1 MIYENERLREI
12 SFPLGGIGTG
22 SVGLAGNGAL
32 IDFEIFN
39 RPNKNSINAYTFF
52 AVKAEYPDGRR
63 IVRIL
68 QGDAMKDFSGFT
80 RGPQGR
86 GFGEGCAQG
95 TMASYPHFREVVF
108 DGRFPIAALTFRDEN
123 FPGEVVLTA
132 WNPMIP
138 LDSENSSI
146 PAAFFD
152 VALKGAE
159 PDVRYSV
166 FFSVTNPFP
175 RTENK
180 IAEGG
185 EYPAVTLRYADE
197 PTDSVEYGDLTVAVD
212 GRDPV
217 LQEYWYRGGWQ
228 DPVSTFWYEM
238 TRGTLTDRRY
248 STAHKADRCTVG
260 ASLVEGEKTRF
271 VFSWN
276 VPNNYN
282 YWWRCLD
289 ENDRDVT
296 WKNDYATRFADSRA
310 SAFYSLANYDAF
322 FEKTALFRDA
332 LHGSTLDPAVIDA
345 ISSTMSV
352 LKSPTVLRLE
362 NGEFYGWEGVHAKQG
377 SCEGTCTH
385 VWSYAYALC
394 FLFPDLERSLRDV
407 EFRYD
412 VEPNGKMGFRTLL
425 PLGRGVSKT
434 RACVDGS
441 MLTVVK
447 TYREWKISGDDEW
460 LRSHWQD
467 VQNILA
473 YAWHGEN
480 PDAWDRDRDG
490 VLEGRQHHTLD
501 MELFG
506 PSSWLEG
513 LYLTALRAAAEMAE
527 HFGETEKAA
536 DWRALFENGFAY
548 TKENLFNGRYFMQK
562 VDLSAKAY
570 TERFGCPEYWNEE
583 QNQLKYQIA
592 DGCEIDQM
600 LGQWHANLLGLGDI
614 FDKEQRRTALFN
626 TFRNNFKPSLRE
638 FANMWRVFALNDEGG
653 TVICDYPEGAEKP
666 VIPIPYCEECM
677 TGFEYAFAGLLISE
691 GFVEEG
697 LQAVR
702 AIRDRYDGAK
712 RNPWNEIECG
722 NNYARAMA
730 SFALLPI
737 FSGFS
742 FDLTRGQIGFAPIVK
757 GDFRAFWSLGTGWGN
772 FSRNDSS
779 ASLTLLGGSLVLSCL
794 TLGGVGPLRSLRIDG
809 REVPFE
815 QDGGEIRFA
824 KTTVQSSLE
833 AAWSRGAQET
843 V

>member
-1 MIYENERLREI
+1 MIYQNEKLKEI

-22 SVGLAGNGAL
+22 SVGIAGNGSL

-39 RPNKNSINAYTFF
+39 RPNKNSINGCTFF
-52 AVKAEYPDGRR
+52 TVTAEYPDGRR
-63 IVRIL
+63 AVKIL

-80 RGPQGR
+80 RGRQGR
-86 GFGEGCAQG
+86 GFGEGYAQNM
-95 TMASYPHFREVVF
+95 MASYPHFREVTF
-108 DGRFPIAALTFRDEN
+108 DGRFPIAELNFRDEN
-123 FPGEVVLTA
+123 FPGEIILTA

-152 VALKGAE
+152 VRLKDAE
-159 PDVRYSV
+159 PDVKYSV
-166 FFSVTNPFP
+166 YFSVTNPFD

-185 EYPAVTLRYADE
+185 KYPAVTLRFADE
-197 PTDSVEYGDLTVAVD
+197 PVDSTEYGDLTVAVD
-212 GRDPV
+212 GKNAV
-217 LQEYWYRGGWQ
+217 LQEYWYRGGWR

-238 TRGTLTDRRY
+238 TRGTLADRRY
-248 STAHKADRCTVG
+248 PEASKADRCTVG
-260 ASLVEGEKTRF
+260 ASLLEGEKTRF
-271 VFSWN
+271 VLSWN

-282 YWWRCLD
+282 YWWRCKD
-289 ENDRDVT
+289 ENDRDIT
-296 WKNDYATRFADSRA
+296 WKNYYATRFSDSRI
-310 SAFYSLANYDAF
+310 SAFYALEHYEEF
-322 FEKTALFRDA
+322 FAKTALFRDT
-332 LHGSTLDPAVIDA
+332 LHGSTLDSAVIDA

-362 NGEFYGWEGVHAKQG
+362 NGEFYGWEGVHSKMG

-407 EFRYD
+407 EFRCD
-412 VEPNGKMGFRTLL
+412 VDPNGKMGFRTLL

-447 TYREWKISGDDEW
+447 TYREWKISGDDAW
-460 LRSHWQD
+460 LASHWQD
-467 VQNILA
+467 VQNILG
-473 YAWHGEN
+473 YAWHEEN

-513 LYLTALRAAAEMAE
+513 LYLAALAAAAEMAE
-527 HFGETEKAA
+527 YFGETEKAA
-536 DWRALFENGFAY
+536 DYRELFEKGYVY
-548 TKENLFNGRYFMQK
+548 TKENLFNGSYFMQK
-562 VDLSAKAY
+562 VDLSRKEY
-570 TERFGCPEYWNEE
+570 TEHFNCPEYWNEE

-592 DGCEIDQM
+592 DGSEIDQM

-614 FDKEQRRTALFN
+614 FDKKQRKTALASMVK
-626 TFRNNFKPSLRE
+626 NNFKPNLRE

-697 LQAVR
+697 LRAVH
-702 AIRDRYDGAK
+702 AIRDRYDGEK

-737 FSGFS
+737 FSGFT
-742 FDLTRGQIGFAPIVK
+742 FDLPKKHIGFAPITD
-757 GDFRAFWSLGTGWGN
+757 GDFRAVWSLGTGWGN
-772 FSRNDSS
+772 FTRTENKSS
-779 ASLTLLGGSLVLSCL
+779 LEIYGGSIKLSSL
-794 TLGGVGPLRSLRIDG
+794 TLGGIDKVRSVHIDG
-809 REVPFE
+809 TAVPF
-815 QDGGEIRFA
+815 
-824 KTTVQSSLE
+824 
-833 AAWSRGAQET
+833 AQKDET
-843 V
+843 VCFETAVIKEKIEVCI

>member
-1 MIYENERLREI
+1 MVYTNENLREI

-22 SVGLAGNGAL
+22 SIGLAGNGAL

-39 RPNKNSINAYTFF
+39 RPNKNSINGCTSF
-52 AVKAEYPDGRR
+52 VIVAEYPDGRR
-63 IVRIL
+63 NVRAL
-68 QGDAMKDFSGFT
+68 RGDVLKDFSGFA
-80 RGPQGR
+80 RGAQGR
-86 GFGEGCAQG
+86 GFGEGHAGDTLC
-95 TMASYPHFREVVF
+95 SYPHFRDVTF
-108 DGRFPIAALTFRDEN
+108 DGRFPIATVTFRDEN
-123 FPGEVVLTA
+123 FPGAVILTA

-152 VALKGAE
+152 ITIDGAE
-159 PDVRYSV
+159 EGVKYTAV
-166 FFSVTNPFP
+166 FTVKNPFAK
-175 RTENK
+175 TENK
-180 IAEGG
+180 ICSDGSYG
-185 EYPAVTLRYADE
+185 AVMLRRADTPE
-197 PTDSVEYGDLTVAVD
+197 TETVYGDLCVAVD
-212 GRDPV
+212 GKNAFA
-217 LQEYWYRGGWQ
+217 QEYWYRGGWR
-228 DPVSTFWYEM
+228 DSVSTFWYEM
-238 TRGTLTDRRY
+238 THGGLTDRHY
-248 STAHKADRCTVG
+248 DTPKSGDH
-260 ASLVEGEKTRF
+260 ASVSASVIPGEKTRF
-271 VFSWN
+271 VLSWN

-282 YWWRCLD
+282 YWWRCTD
-289 ENDRDVT
+289 ENDRDIT
-296 WKNDYATRFADSRA
+296 WKNYYATRFENSRA
-310 SAFYSLANYDAF
+310 SALFALENYDQF
-322 FEKTALFRDA
+322 FEKTAIFRDT
-332 LHGSTLDPAVIDA
+332 LHGSTLDPTVIEA
-345 ISSTMSV
+345 ISSTISV

-362 NGEFYGWEGVHAKQG
+362 NGEFYGWEGVHSDIG

-407 EFRYD
+407 EFRCD
-412 VEPNGKMGFRTLL
+412 VDPNGKMGFRTLL

-447 TYREWKISGDDEW
+447 ALREWKISGDDAW
-460 LRSHWQD
+460 LEKNWQT
-467 VQNILA
+467 VKSILE
-473 YAWHGEN
+473 YAWHEEN

-501 MELFG
+501 MEMFG

-513 LYLTALRAAAEMAE
+513 LYLAALRAGAEMAE

-536 DWRALFENGFAY
+536 EYRALFENGYAY
-548 TKENLFNGRYFMQK
+548 TKKNLFNGKYFIQK
-562 VDLSAKAY
+562 VDLSAKEY

-592 DGCEIDQM
+592 DGSEIDQM
-600 LGQWHANLLGLGDI
+600 LGQWHANILGLGDI
-614 FDKEQRRTALFN
+614 FDPEQRKTALASMFK
-626 TFRNNFKPSLRE
+626 NNFKPNLRE

-653 TVICDYPEGAEKP
+653 TVICDYPEGSEKP

-691 GFVEEG
+691 GFIEEG

-737 FSGFS
+737 FSGFT
-742 FDLTRGQIGFAPIVK
+742 FDLPKKHIGFSPIVT
-757 GDFRAFWSLGTGWGN
+757 GDFRALWSLGTGWGE
-772 FSRNDSS
+772 FVRTDAESS
-779 ASLTLLGGSLVLSCL
+779 VRLQGGTITLSSL
-794 TLGGVGPLRSLRIDG
+794 TLGGAPAVKELTVDG
-809 REVPFE
+809 NPIAFTREGDTFSFE
-815 QDGGEIRFA
+815 A
-824 KTTVQSSLE
+824 VTVRE
-833 AAWSRGAQET
+833 AVR
-843 V
+843 VKF

>member
-1 MIYENERLREI
+1 MIYENEKLKEI

-22 SVGLAGNGAL
+22 SIGLAGNGSL

-39 RPNKNSINAYTFF
+39 RPNKNSINGSTFF
-52 AVKAEYPDGRR
+52 TVTAEYSDGRR
-63 IVRIL
+63 IVKIL

-80 RGPQGR
+80 RGPSGR
-86 GFGEGCAQG
+86 GFGEGYAQDL
-95 TMASYPHFREVVF
+95 MASYPHFRKVVF
-108 DGRFPIAALTFRDEN
+108 DGRFPIATLRFSDDN

-152 VALKGAE
+152 IRLENGK
-159 PDVRYSV
+159 PDVKYSV
-166 FFSVTNPFP
+166 FFSVTNPFD
-175 RTENK
+175 RTQNQ

-197 PTDSVEYGDLTVAVD
+197 PQDSVEYGDLTVAVD
-212 GRDPV
+212 GKNAV
-217 LQEYWYRGGWQ
+217 LQEYWYRGGWR

-248 STAHKADRCTVG
+248 PEAHKADRCTVG
-260 ASLVEGEKTRF
+260 ASLTDGERTRF
-271 VFSWN
+271 VLSWN

-282 YWWRCLD
+282 YWWRCKD
-289 ENDRDVT
+289 ENDRDIT
-296 WKNDYATRFADSRA
+296 WKNYYATRFADSRA
-310 SAFYSLANYDAF
+310 SAFYALKNYDAF
-322 FEKTALFRDA
+322 FEKTALFRDT
-332 LHGSTLDPAVIDA
+332 LHQSTLDPVVIDA

-362 NGEFYGWEGVHAKQG
+362 NGEFYGWEGVHSKIG

-407 EFRYD
+407 EFRCD
-412 VEPNGKMGFRTLL
+412 VEENGKMGFRTLL

-447 TYREWKISGDDEW
+447 TYREWKISGDDAW
-460 LRSHWQD
+460 LASHWQD

-473 YAWHGEN
+473 YAWHEEN

-506 PSSWLEG
+506 PSSWLQG
-513 LYLTALRAAAEMAE
+513 LYMAALSAAAAMAD

-536 DWRALFENGFAY
+536 DYRALFEKGYAY
-548 TKENLFNGRYFMQK
+548 TKENLFNGKYFIQH
-562 VDLSAKAY
+562 VDLSAKEY
-570 TERFGCPEYWNEE
+570 TERFDCPNYWNEE

-614 FDKEQRRTALFN
+614 FEKEQRKTALSN
-626 TFRNNFKPSLRE
+626 MFRNNFKPSLRE
-638 FANMWRVFALNDEGG
+638 FANMWRVFALGDEGG
-653 TVICDYPEGAEKP
+653 TVICDYPDGAEKP

-677 TGFEYAFAGLLISE
+677 TGFEYAFAGLMISE
-691 GFVEEG
+691 GYIEEG

-737 FSGFS
+737 FSGFT
-742 FDLTRGQIGFAPIVK
+742 FDLPKKQIGFSPIVD
-757 GDFRAFWSLGTGWGN
+757 GDFRAIWSLGTGWGN
-772 FSRNDSS
+772 FSRTEGEAVLDIYEG
-779 ASLTLLGGSLVLSCL
+779 SLTLSALTVGGIGKVSTVL
-794 TLGGVGPLRSLRIDG
+794 IDG
-809 REVPFE
+809 REVSFV
-815 QDGGEIRFA
+815 QDGDTVRFD
-824 KTTVQSSLE
+824 
-833 AAWSRGAQET
+833 ET
-843 V
+843 VCNAKIRIVAEI

>member
-1 MIYENERLREI
+1 
-12 SFPLGGIGTG
+12 
-22 SVGLAGNGAL
+22 
-32 IDFEIFN
+32 
-39 RPNKNSINAYTFF
+39 
-52 AVKAEYPDGRR
+52 
-63 IVRIL
+63 
-68 QGDAMKDFSGFT
+68 MKDFSGFT
-80 RGPQGR
+80 RGPSGR
-86 GFGEGCAQG
+86 GFGEGYAQDL
-95 TMASYPHFREVVF
+95 MASYPHFRKVVF
-108 DGRFPIAALTFRDEN
+108 DGRFPIAELHFSDDN

-152 VALKGAE
+152 IRLENGE
-159 PDVRYSV
+159 PGIKYSV
-166 FFSVTNPFP
+166 FFSVTNPFD
-175 RTENK
+175 RTQNE

-197 PTDSVEYGDLTVAVD
+197 PQDSVEYGDLTVAVD
-212 GRDPV
+212 GKNAV
-217 LQEYWYRGGWQ
+217 LQEYWYRGGWR

-238 TRGTLTDRRY
+238 TRSTLTDRRY
-248 STAHKADRCTVG
+248 PEANRADRCTVG
-260 ASLVEGEKTRF
+260 ASLTEGERTRF
-271 VFSWN
+271 VLSWN
-276 VPNNYN
+276 MPNNYN
-282 YWWRCLD
+282 YWWRCKD
-289 ENDRDVT
+289 ENDRDIT
-296 WKNDYATRFADSRA
+296 WKNYYATRFADSRD
-310 SAFYSLANYDAF
+310 SAFYALKNYDVF
-322 FEKTALFRDA
+322 FEKTALFRDT
-332 LHGSTLDPAVIDA
+332 LHHSTLDPVVIDA

-362 NGEFYGWEGVHAKQG
+362 NGEFYGWEGVHSKMG

-407 EFRYD
+407 EFRCD
-412 VEPNGKMGFRTLL
+412 VEENGKMGFRTLL

-447 TYREWKISGDDEW
+447 TYREWKISGDDAW
-460 LRSHWQD
+460 LASHWQD

-473 YAWHGEN
+473 YAWHEEN

-506 PSSWLEG
+506 PSSWLQG
-513 LYLTALRAAAEMAE
+513 LYMAALSAAAEMAD
-527 HFGETEKAA
+527 HFGETEKAT
-536 DWRALFENGFAY
+536 DYRALFEKGYAY
-548 TKENLFNGRYFMQK
+548 TKENLFNGKYFIQK
-562 VDLSAKAY
+562 VDLSAKEY
-570 TERFGCPEYWNEE
+570 TERFDCPNYWNEE

-614 FDKEQRRTALFN
+614 FDKEQRKTALAN
-626 TFRNNFKPSLRE
+626 MFRNNFKPSLRE
-638 FANMWRVFALNDEGG
+638 FANMWRVFALGDEGG
-653 TVICDYPEGAEKP
+653 TVICDYPDGAEKP

-677 TGFEYAFAGLLISE
+677 TGFEYAFAGLMISE
-691 GFVEEG
+691 GYIDEG

-737 FSGFS
+737 FSGFT
-742 FDLTRGQIGFAPIVK
+742 FDLPKKQIGFSPIMG
-757 GDFRAFWSLGTGWGN
+757 GDFRTIWSLGTGWGN
-772 FSRNDSS
+772 FVRTEKEAVVDIYEG
-779 ASLTLLGGSLVLSCL
+779 SLTLSVLTVGGIGKVSTVL
-794 TLGGVGPLRSLRIDG
+794 IDG
-809 REVPFE
+809 REVSFI
-815 QDGGEIRFA
+815 QDGDTVRFD
-824 KTTVQSSLE
+824 
-833 AAWSRGAQET
+833 ET
-843 V
+843 VCNAKIRIVAEI

>member
-1 MIYENERLREI
+1 MIYKREKLKEI

-22 SVGLAGNGAL
+22 SVGIAGNGSL

-39 RPNKNSINAYTFF
+39 RPNKNSINGCTFF
-52 AVKAEYPDGRR
+52 TVTAEYPDGQR
-63 IVRIL
+63 VVKIL

-80 RGPQGR
+80 RGRSGR
-86 GFGEGCAQG
+86 GFGEGYAQNM
-95 TMASYPHFREVVF
+95 MASYPHFREVRF

-123 FPGEVVLTA
+123 FPGEVTLTA

-152 VALKGAE
+152 IQLKNAE
-159 PDVRYSV
+159 EGVKYSV
-166 FFSVTNPFP
+166 YFSVNNAFD
-175 RTENK
+175 RTENE
-180 IAEGG
+180 IVEGG
-185 EYPAVTLRYADE
+185 EYPAVMLRFADE
-197 PTDSVEYGDLTVAVD
+197 PKDSTEYGDLTVAVD
-212 GRDPV
+212 GKNAV
-217 LQEYWYRGGWQ
+217 LQEYWYRGGWR

-238 TRGTLTDRRY
+238 TRGTLADRHY
-248 STAHKADRCTVG
+248 PEANKADRCTVG
-260 ASLVEGEKTRF
+260 ASLTEGEKTRF
-271 VFSWN
+271 VLSWN

-282 YWWRCLD
+282 YWWRCKD

-296 WKNDYATRFADSRA
+296 WKNYYATRFADSRA
-310 SAFYSLANYDAF
+310 SAFYALKNYDSF
-322 FEKTALFRDA
+322 YEKTALFRDT
-332 LHGSTLDPAVIDA
+332 LHSSTLDPAVIDA

-362 NGEFYGWEGVHAKQG
+362 NGEFYGWEGVHAHAG

-407 EFRYD
+407 EFRCD

-447 TYREWKISGDDEW
+447 TYREWKISGDGEW
-460 LRSHWQD
+460 LASHWQD
-467 VQNILA
+467 VQNILG
-473 YAWHGEN
+473 YAWHAEN

-513 LYLTALRAAAEMAE
+513 LYLAALAAAAEMADY
-527 HFGETEKAA
+527 FGETEKAE
-536 DWRALFENGFAY
+536 DYRALFAKGYAY
-548 TKENLFNGRYFMQK
+548 TKEKLFNGSYFIQN
-562 VDLSAKAY
+562 VDLSAKSY
-570 TERFGCPEYWNEE
+570 IERFGCPEYWNEE

-592 DGCEIDQM
+592 DGSEIDQM

-614 FDKEQRRTALFN
+614 FDKEQRRIALASMIK
-626 TFRNNFKPSLRE
+626 NNFKPNLRE

-653 TVICDYPEGAEKP
+653 TVICDYPEGADKP

-697 LQAVR
+697 LRAVR
-702 AIRDRYDGAK
+702 AIRDRYDGEK

-737 FSGFS
+737 FSGFT
-742 FDLTRGQIGFAPIVK
+742 FDLPKKQIGFAPITK
-757 GDFRAFWSLGTGWGN
+757 GDFRAFFSVGTGWGN
-772 FSRNDSS
+772 FTRTENGASVEICGG
-779 ASLTLLGGSLVLSCL
+779 SLTLSAL
-794 TLGGVGPLRSLRIDG
+794 TLGGVGRISAVTVDG
-809 REVPFE
+809 REVPFT
-815 QDGGEIRFA
+815 QDG
-824 KTTVQSSLE
+824 
-833 AAWSRGAQET
+833 ET
-843 V
+843 VRFDTVDVKEKIEVLK

>member
-1 MIYENERLREI
+1 MLYTGNQLKEI

-22 SVGLAGNGAL
+22 SVGIAGNGSL

-52 AVKAEYPDGRR
+52 TVKAEYPDGRR
-63 IVRIL
+63 AVRIL

-86 GFGEGCAQG
+86 GFGEGYAQG
-95 TMASYPHFREVVF
+95 LMAAYPHFREVVF
-108 DGRFPIAALTFRDEN
+108 DGRFPIAALTFRDEG

-152 VALKGAE
+152 VSLKN
-159 PDVRYSV
+159 PDPCVRYSV
-166 FFSVTNPFP
+166 FFSVANPFL

-185 EYPAVTLRYADE
+185 DYPAVTLRYADE
-197 PTDSVEYGDLTVAVD
+197 PQDSTQYGDLTVAVD
-212 GRDPV
+212 GREAV

-228 DPVSTFWYEM
+228 DHVSTFWHEM

-248 STAHKADRCTVG
+248 PTAHKADRCTVG
-260 ASLVEGEKTRF
+260 ASLTEGEKTRF
-271 VFSWN
+271 VLSWN
-276 VPNNYN
+276 MPNCYN

-289 ENDRDVT
+289 QNDRDVT
-296 WKNDYATRFADSRA
+296 WKNHYATRFADSRA
-310 SAFYSLANYDAF
+310 SAFYALANYEAF
-322 FEKTALFRDA
+322 FEKTVAFRDA
-332 LHGSTLDPAVIDA
+332 LHGSTLDPAIIDA
-345 ISSTMSV
+345 ISSTLSV
-352 LKSPTVLRLE
+352 LKSPTVMRLE
-362 NGEFYGWEGVHAKQG
+362 NGEFYGWEGIHAQRG

-394 FLFPDLERSLRDV
+394 FLFPDLERSIRNT

-412 VEPNGKMGFRTLL
+412 VEKNGRMGFRTLL
-425 PLGRGVSKT
+425 PLGRGVSGT
-434 RACVDGS
+434 RACLDGS

-460 LRSHWQD
+460 LRAHWD
-467 VQNILA
+467 AVQRILA
-473 YAWHGEN
+473 YAWHEEN

-513 LYLTALRAAAEMAE
+513 LYLAALSAAAEMADHLGE
-527 HFGETEKAA
+527 HEKAA
-536 DWRALFENGFAY
+536 DYRALFAKGYAY
-548 TKENLFNGRYFMQK
+548 TKENLFNGRYFIQK
-562 VDLSAKAY
+562 VDLSEKAY
-570 TERFGCPEYWNEE
+570 IERFGCPEYWNEE

-600 LGQWHANLLGLGDI
+600 LAQWHANLLGLGDI
-614 FDKEQRRTALFN
+614 FDKGQRKTALANMFA
-626 TFRNNFKPSLRE
+626 NNFKPSLRE
-638 FANMWRVFALNDEGG
+638 FTNMWRVFAMNDEGG
-653 TVICDYPEGAEKP
+653 TVICDYPKGAEKP

-677 TGFEYAFAGLLISE
+677 TGFEYAFAGLLVSE
-691 GFVEEG
+691 GYLEEG
-697 LQAVR
+697 VSVVR
-702 AIRDRYDGAK
+702 AIRDRYDGEK

-742 FDLTRGQIGFAPIVK
+742 FDLPKRSIGFAPK
-757 GDFRAFWSLGTGWGN
+757 TSGDFRALWSLGTGWGV
-772 FSRNDSS
+772 FSKTANLTSIEIKDGF
-779 ASLTLLGGSLVLSCL
+779 LTLERL
-794 TLGGVGPLRSLRIDG
+794 TLGNAARAKCLTFDD
-809 REVPFE
+809 VPVDFKQRGDEFTFE
-815 QDGGEIRFA
+815 KRTACRCVAVEWEICN
-824 KTTVQSSLE
+824 KK
-833 AAWSRGAQET
+833 
-843 V
+843 

>member
-1 MIYENERLREI
+1 MIYTNEKLREI

-32 IDFEIFN
+32 VDFEIFN
-39 RPNKNSINAYTFF
+39 RPNKNSINGCTFF
-52 AVKAEYPDGRR
+52 TVTAEYPDGRR
-63 IVRIL
+63 IVKIL
-68 QGDAMKDFSGFT
+68 QGDAMKDFTGFA
-80 RGPQGR
+80 RGPSGR
-86 GFGEGCAQG
+86 GFGEGYTQNL
-95 TMASYPHFREVVF
+95 MASYPHFREVCF
-108 DGRFPIAALTFRDEN
+108 DGRFPIAELGFRDEN
-123 FPGEVVLTA
+123 FPGEVILTA

-152 VALKGAE
+152 IRLKNAE
-159 PDVRYSV
+159 ENVKYSV
-166 FFSVTNPFP
+166 FFSVTNPFD

-180 IAEGG
+180 IAEGA
-185 EYPAVTLRYADE
+185 EFPAVTLRFADE
-197 PTDSVEYGDLTVAVD
+197 PEDSTAYGDLTVAVD
-212 GRDPV
+212 GEGAV
-217 LQEYWYRGGWQ
+217 LQEYWYRGGWR

-248 STAHKADRCTVG
+248 AEAYKADRCTVG
-260 ASLVEGEKTRF
+260 ASLAEGRSTRF
-271 VFSWN
+271 VLSWN

-282 YWWRCLD
+282 YWWRCKD
-289 ENDRDVT
+289 ENDRDIT
-296 WKNDYATRFADSRA
+296 WKNYYATRFADSRA
-310 SAFYSLANYDAF
+310 SAFWALENYDVF
-322 FEKTALFRDA
+322 LKKTALFRDT
-332 LHGSTLDPAVIDA
+332 LHGSTLDPVVIEA
-345 ISSTMSV
+345 ISSTLSV

-362 NGEFYGWEGVHAKQG
+362 NGEFYGWEGVHSNIG

-407 EFRYD
+407 EFRCD
-412 VEPNGKMGFRTLL
+412 VEKNGKMGFRTLL

-447 TYREWKISGDDEW
+447 AYREWKISGDDAW
-460 LRSHWQD
+460 LEKHWKT
-467 VQNILA
+467 VQSILA
-473 YAWHGEN
+473 YAWSEEN

-513 LYLTALRAAAEMAE
+513 LYLAALRAAAEMAE
-527 HFGETEKAA
+527 HFGEKEKAA
-536 DWRALFENGFAY
+536 DYRALFEKGYAY
-548 TKENLFNGRYFMQK
+548 TKENLFNGKYFIQK
-562 VDLSAKAY
+562 VDLSDKTY

-592 DGCEIDQM
+592 DGSQIDQM

-614 FDKEQRRTALFN
+614 FDREQRKTALASMV
-626 TFRNNFKPSLRE
+626 TNNFKPNLRE

-653 TVICDYPEGAEKP
+653 TVICDYPEGSEKP

-691 GFVEEG
+691 GFIEDG
-697 LQAVR
+697 LRAVR
-702 AIRDRYDGAK
+702 AIRDRYDGKK

-737 FSGFS
+737 FSGFT
-742 FDLTRGQIGFAPIVK
+742 FDLPKKHVGFSPIVSD
-757 GDFRAFWSLGTGWGN
+757 DFRALWSLGTGWGEFLKN
-772 FSRNDSS
+772 ETEAEIRLYGGT
-779 ASLTLLGGSLVLSCL
+779 LTLSSL
-794 TLGGVGPLRSLRIDG
+794 TLGGLSEVTEVLIDG
-809 REVPFE
+809 APVMLTQENDTLYF
-815 QDGGEIRFA
+815 
-824 KTTVQSSLE
+824 
-833 AAWSRGAQET
+833 ET
-843 V
+843 VTVKKSIYIKF

>member
-1 MIYENERLREI
+1 MIYENEKLKEI

-22 SVGLAGNGAL
+22 SIGLAGNGSL

-39 RPNKNSINAYTFF
+39 RPNKNSINGSTFF
-52 AVKAEYPDGRR
+52 TVTAEYPDGRR
-63 IVRIL
+63 IVKIL

-80 RGPQGR
+80 RGPSGR
-86 GFGEGCAQG
+86 GFGEGYAQDL
-95 TMASYPHFREVVF
+95 MASYPHFRKVVF
-108 DGRFPIAALTFRDEN
+108 DGRFPIAALRFSDDN

-152 VALKGAE
+152 IRLENGK
-159 PDVRYSV
+159 PDVKYSV
-166 FFSVTNPFP
+166 FFSVTNPFD
-175 RTENK
+175 RTQNQ

-185 EYPAVTLRYADE
+185 EYPAVMLRYADE
-197 PTDSVEYGDLTVAVD
+197 PQDSVEYGDLTVAVD
-212 GRDPV
+212 GKNAV
-217 LQEYWYRGGWQ
+217 LQEYWYRGGWR

-248 STAHKADRCTVG
+248 PEAHKADRCTVG
-260 ASLVEGEKTRF
+260 ASLADGERTRF
-271 VFSWN
+271 VLSWN

-282 YWWRCLD
+282 YWWRCKD
-289 ENDRDVT
+289 ENDRDIT
-296 WKNDYATRFADSRA
+296 WKNYYATRFADSRA
-310 SAFYSLANYDAF
+310 SAFYALKNYDAF
-322 FEKTALFRDA
+322 FEKTALFRDT
-332 LHGSTLDPAVIDA
+332 LHQSTLDPIVIDA

-362 NGEFYGWEGVHAKQG
+362 NGEFYGWEGVHSKMG

-407 EFRYD
+407 EFRCD
-412 VEPNGKMGFRTLL
+412 VEENGKMGFRTLL

-447 TYREWKISGDDEW
+447 TYREWKISGDDAW
-460 LRSHWQD
+460 LTSHWQD

-473 YAWHGEN
+473 YAWHEEN

-506 PSSWLEG
+506 PSSWLQG
-513 LYLTALRAAAEMAE
+513 LYMAALSAATEMAD

-536 DWRALFENGFAY
+536 DYRALFEKGYAY
-548 TKENLFNGRYFMQK
+548 TKENLFNGKYFIQK
-562 VDLSAKAY
+562 VDLSAKEY
-570 TERFGCPEYWNEE
+570 TERFDCPNYWNEE

-614 FDKEQRRTALFN
+614 FDKEQRKTALAN
-626 TFRNNFKPSLRE
+626 MFRNNFKPSLRE
-638 FANMWRVFALNDEGG
+638 FANMWRVFALGDEGG
-653 TVICDYPEGAEKP
+653 TVICDYP
-666 VIPIPYCEECM
+666 
-677 TGFEYAFAGLLISE
+677 
-691 GFVEEG
+691 
-697 LQAVR
+697 
-702 AIRDRYDGAK
+702 DGYFHLC
-712 RNPWNEIECG
+712 RRHLRC
-722 NNYARAMA
+722 
-730 SFALLPI
+730 
-737 FSGFS
+737 
-742 FDLTRGQIGFAPIVK
+742 
-757 GDFRAFWSLGTGWGN
+757 
-772 FSRNDSS
+772 
-779 ASLTLLGGSLVLSCL
+779 LGGGY
-794 TLGGVGPLRSLRIDG
+794 T
-809 REVPFE
+809 
-815 QDGGEIRFA
+815 
-824 KTTVQSSLE
+824 
-833 AAWSRGAQET
+833 
-843 V
+843 